1 MKYYFAPLE
10 GLTDSVYRRLHHKY
24 FPGIDLYFTPFLSPT
39 VHRQL
44 SAREARELPPVDTVD
59 FSVVPQI
66 LTKSSDDFVWL
77 AQQCHA
83 RGYQQVN
90 LNLGCPSGTVTA
102 KGKGSAMLA
111 DLDALDTFLY
121 EIFARTSIKISVKT
135 RIGFHSAEEFPAIL
149 AVLNRYPIC
158 ELTVH
163 PRVRSAFYNGE
174 VDMQAFSYA
183 AENTKIPLCYNGD
196 IRCLQ
201 DAHTI
206 GQRFPNVNI
215 MAGRGLIAN
224 PGMFCPNKTTAEKLQ
239 NFHDELLEEYLHLF
253 GGSRNAMFRLKEHW
267 FYLKDKFEG
276 SEKLAKQL
284 RKTTDL
290 AQYRAITHEI
300 FRTLPYK

>member
-1 MKYYFAPLE
+1 MKCYFAPLE

-24 FPGIDLYFTPFLSPT
+24 FPGIDTYFTPFLSPT

-44 SAREARELPPVDTVD
+44 STREARELPPVETCD

-66 LTKSSDDFVWL
+66 MTKSPDDFLWL
-77 AQQCHA
+77 AEQCHS

-111 DLDALDTFLY
+111 DLDALDAFLY
-121 EIFARTSIKISVKT
+121 EIFSSANINISIKS

-149 AVLNRYPIC
+149 SVLNRYPIY
-158 ELTVH
+158 ELTIH
-163 PRVRSAFYNGE
+163 PRVRSAFYSGQ

-183 AENTKIPLCYNGD
+183 AENTNIPLCYNGD
-196 IRCLQ
+196 IHSKQ
-201 DAHTI
+201 DAQAI
-206 GQRFPNVNI
+206 KKQFPNVNI
-215 MAGRGLIAN
+215 MVGRALIAD
-224 PGMFCPNKTTAEKLQ
+224 PGMFCATKTTADTLEA
-239 NFHDELLEEYLHLF
+239 FHNELLEEYLTLF
-253 GGSRNAMFRLKEHW
+253 GGSRNAIFRLKEHW

-290 AQYRAITHEI
+290 SQYRTITHEI
-300 FRTLPYK
+300 FTALPYK

>member
-10 GLTDSVYRRLHHKY
+10 GLTDSVYRRLHRKY
-24 FPGIDLYFTPFLSPT
+24 FPGIDVYFTPFLSPT

-44 SAREARELPPVDTVD
+44 SARESRELPPVEATD

-121 EIFARTSIKISVKT
+121 EIFARTSIKISAKT
-135 RIGFHSAEEFPAIL
+135 RIGFHNAEEFPAIL
-149 AVLNRYPIC
+149 SVLNRYPIC

-163 PRVRSAFYNGE
+163 PRVRNAFYNGE
-174 VDMQAFSYA
+174 VDMQAFAYA
-183 AENTKIPLCYNGD
+183 AANSKIPLCYNGD
-196 IRCLQ
+196 IRCEQ
-201 DAHTI
+201 DAQAI
-206 GQRFPNVNI
+206 KKQFPNVNI
-215 MAGRGLIAN
+215 MVGRALIAD
-224 PGMFCPNKTTAEKLQ
+224 PGMFCTAKTTADTLEA
-239 NFHDELLEEYLHLF
+239 FHNELLEEYLRLF

-276 SEKLAKQL
+276 SEKLVKQL

-290 AQYRAITHEI
+290 SQYRTITHEI
-300 FRTLPYK
+300 FRTLQYK